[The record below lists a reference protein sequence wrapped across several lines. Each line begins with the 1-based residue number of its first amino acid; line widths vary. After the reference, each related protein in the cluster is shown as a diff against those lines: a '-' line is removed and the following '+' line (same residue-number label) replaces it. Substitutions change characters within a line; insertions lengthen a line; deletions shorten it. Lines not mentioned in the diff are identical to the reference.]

1 MTPERGKRLTI
12 EHVSKRFS
20 RDGQTALAAV
30 DDVTLTVEP
39 GELLTLLG
47 PSGCGKTTTLRMVAG
62 FEQPDA
68 GRISIGGEDVTM
80 RMVYR
85 RSIGFVFQNYALFPH
100 LTVFENVAYGL
111 RVRRLPEATIRARVN
126 QVLDLVGLPGYERR
140 FPNQLSG
147 GEQQRVAVARAVVV
161 EPTLLLFDEPLSN
174 LDAKLRVQ
182 MRDELSRLQRQLAIT
197 TVYVTHDQEEAM
209 AISDRIAVM
218 RAGTIAQMGTAEEL
232 YRAPASAF
240 VAQFIGRVNLVESR
254 VLGASGGRVAVELW
268 GGSLSVPAADGYA
281 TGQRLVLVLRPE
293 SLTLVSESAKA
304 ADGEVVVPGV
314 VRSRT
319 FLGEKVEY
327 TVEIAGALLQAVTYD
342 PTRRG
347 VVAVGARVGV
357 ACDAASVRLLG
368 AEALR

>member
-1 MTPERGKRLTI
+1 MSGGAGARLRLVS
-12 EHVSKRFS
+12 VSKRFV
-20 RDGQTALAAV
+20 RAEHGAAAV
-30 DDVTLTVEP
+30 ADVSLTVEP

-62 FEQPDA
+62 FERPDT
-68 GRISIGGEDVTM
+68 GQVLIDDQDVTGL
-80 RMVYR
+80 MVYR

-111 RVRRLPEATIRARVN
+111 RVQRLPEAVVRERVGR
-126 QVLDLVGLPGYERR
+126 VLALVGLPGYERR

-161 EPTLLLFDEPLSN
+161 EPRLLLFDEPLSN

-182 MRDELSRLQRQLAIT
+182 MREELSRLQRQLGIT

-218 RAGTIAQMGTAEEL
+218 QAGRVAQVGTARDL
-232 YRAPASAF
+232 YRAPRSVF
-240 VAQFIGRVNLVESR
+240 VAQFIGRVNLLPAR
-254 VLGASGGRVAVELW
+254 VVRAGPGATTVTLW
-268 GGSLSVPAADGYA
+268 RREVTVPVDGAGAIGAD
-281 TGQRLVLVLRPE
+281 VSLVLRPE
-293 SLTLVSESAKA
+293 SVGLLA
-304 ADGEVVVPGV
+304 AGAAAPAGEIAVDGM

-327 TVEIAGALLQAVTYD
+327 TVEVDGTSLLTVAYD
-342 PTRRG
+342 PLRHG
-347 VVAVGARVGV
+347 LFESGARVQV
-357 ACDAASVRLLG
+357 ICAPASLRLLS
-368 AEALR
+368 EA

>member
-1 MTPERGKRLTI
+1 MSERGKSLRL
-12 EHVSKRFS
+12 EGVSKRFA
-20 RDGQTALAAV
+20 REGQAAFAAV
-30 DDVTLTVEP
+30 NDVSLSVEP

-68 GRISIGGEDVTM
+68 GRIYIGAEDVTDL
-80 RMVYR
+80 MVYR

-100 LTVFENVAYGL
+100 LTIFENVAYGL
-111 RVRRLPEATIRARVN
+111 RVRGLSAADIRTRVGG
-126 QVLDLVGLPGYERR
+126 VLELVGLPGYERR

-161 EPTLLLFDEPLSN
+161 EPQLLLFDEPLSN

-182 MRDELSRLQRQLAIT
+182 MRAEVSRLQRQLAIT

-218 RAGTIAQMGTAEEL
+218 RQGSVAQIGTAEAL

-254 VLGASGGRVAVELW
+254 VLAVSGGRAAIALW
-268 GGSLSVPAADGYA
+268 GGTLSVPADGHA
-281 TGQRLVLVLRPE
+281 AGQRLVLVLRPE
-293 SLTLVSESAKA
+293 SLTLVAESAKA
-304 ADGEVVVPGV
+304 GEGEVVVPGV
-314 VRSRT
+314 VRGRT

-327 TVEIAGALLQAVTYD
+327 AVEVAGVLLQAVTYD

-347 VVAVGARVGV
+347 VVDVGARVGV
-357 ACDAASVRLLG
+357 MCDAASVRML
-368 AEALR
+368 APEP